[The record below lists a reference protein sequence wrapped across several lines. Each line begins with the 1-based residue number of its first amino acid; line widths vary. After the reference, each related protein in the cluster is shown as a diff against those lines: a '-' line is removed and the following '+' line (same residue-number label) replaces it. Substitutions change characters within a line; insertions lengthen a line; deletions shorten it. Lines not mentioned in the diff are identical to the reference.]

1 MEVSGDEDVGS
12 EDRDDLEVMRG
23 DHPAVSLR
31 GEILRAEWPRYNHFH
46 AFVRVG
52 VYLRLDVMPSRDPIG
67 EKLARA
73 PCISEENLETAWEK
87 SARKIDFLD
96 TKIDPT
102 KQLAAD
108 AALQGAHLKAAAG
121 EGLGGMFG
129 FSKDFGVGGLN
140 PASPLQ
146 PGAPAGLTPLT
157 SMPPLGR

>member
-1 MEVSGDEDVGS
+1 MPDVPS
-12 EDRDDLEVMRG
+12 VRQLYPDDDVQEYT
-23 DHPAVSLR
+23 A
-31 GEILRAEWPRYNHFH
+31 YNDSKDT
-46 AFVRVG
+46 VIKR
-52 VYLRLDVMPSRDPIG
+52 LRLAG
-67 EKLARA
+67 
-73 PCISEENLETAWEK
+73 ISEENLETAWEK